1 MTNKSPRTRGAGV
14 KPALV
19 HINLRVPKE
28 VAAFYRANAPDCFT
42 GKMREV
48 LTLHAIRNGATIIK

>member
-1 MTNKSPRTRGAGV
+1 MTNNLIRTRGAGA

-28 VAAFYRANAPDCFT
+28 VADFYRANEPDGYT
-42 GKMREV
+42 VKMREV
-48 LTLHAIRNGATIIK
+48 LTLYAIRYMQ